1 VPRCRWAGGSAAAGP
16 PPPPPILS
24 RSVLEGESLR
34 TAKRPADSLDSAAA
48 EKLRKQADED
58 GVIVSN
64 GRRTIAIQTMYRE
77 SEAQTD
83 AYTPEY
89 VLSVAEPAPEILGLA
104 HLKAGVCGRAGR
116 CFPVGCWPRRGV
128 SQRAC
133 PSLSVG
139 VLFTARVCRRNVRLT
154 CLSLALCRCVVHGLH
169 LSSHCAARQKPPRG
183 SR

>member
-1 VPRCRWAGGSAAAGP
+1 
-16 PPPPPILS
+16 
-24 RSVLEGESLR
+24 VLEGESLR

-116 CFPVGCWPRRGV
+116 CFPWGVGRGGASLNVPVPR
-128 SQRAC
+128 
-133 PSLSVG
+133 SLSVCCSRPAS
-139 VLFTARVCRRNVRLT
+139 VA
-154 CLSLALCRCVVHGLH
+154 AM
-169 LSSHCAARQKPPRG
+169 CA
-183 SR
+183 